1 MSDPK
6 ENQGRWSRFVCWVN
20 GETETDPTTVYVME
34 CRLPRRPRRGEEEH
48 ELRERRRLK
57 KFLSLYPLA
66 AGVMCF
72 LLTMILLSAVAQMP
86 AFGQADNPINN
97 EVSEHYLDYSEEETG
112 ASNAVTAMILSYR
125 GFDTLGESCVLFLAV
140 SCVLMLLG
148 RDKNNTDDHDLC
160 VLRREDAIERDHG
173 DNILQES
180 ARLLIPFIFLFAIYV
195 LLNGEASPGGGFS
208 GGAILSGGMILFS
221 AAYGAERSGKVFT
234 RRLYDAVRLSGL
246 VLYALLYGMYIFL
259 GANGLSARFAWMTLL
274 IDLAV
279 GLVVACTIY
288 GFYTLFA
295 RGEI

>member
-6 ENQGRWSRFVCWVN
+6 ENRGRWRRFVSWVN
-20 GETETDPTTVYVME
+20 GETETDPTTAYVME

-72 LLTMILLSAVAQMP
+72 LLTMILLSAVTQMP
-86 AFGQADNPINN
+86 AFGQADSPINN

-112 ASNAVTAMILSYR
+112 AANAVTAMILSYR

-140 SCVLMLLG
+140 SCVLMLLE
-148 RDKNNTDDHDLC
+148 RDRNNTDDHDLC
-160 VLRREDAIERDHG
+160 VLRREDAIESNHG

-180 ARLLIPFIFLFAIYV
+180 ARLLIPFIFLFAVYV
-195 LLNGEASPGGGFS
+195 LLNGETSPGGGFS

-221 AAYGAERSGKVFT
+221 TAYGAERSGKVFT

-246 VLYALLYGMYIFL
+246 VLYALLYGTYIFL
-259 GANGLSARFAWMTLL
+259 GANGLSARFEWMTLL